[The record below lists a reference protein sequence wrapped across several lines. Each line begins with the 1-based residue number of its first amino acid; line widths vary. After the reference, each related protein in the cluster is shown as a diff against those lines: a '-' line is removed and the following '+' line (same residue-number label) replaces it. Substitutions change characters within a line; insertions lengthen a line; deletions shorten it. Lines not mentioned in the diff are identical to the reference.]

1 MADVKR
7 EFTVVAVNTTLGNQ
21 DVTISGFGTPKAAQF
36 FLSEA
41 VTDDAI
47 ASGGAI
53 SVGFSDGTY
62 SACVSVANEDGQT
75 STDTQRTPG
84 FGGSSIASVSDPN
97 GGTKC
102 TLDFVSWITDGVRIS
117 VDSNAVPAG
126 YLLTVVLWGGAD
138 LDSVKCV
145 ERGLQSSTAAQTYT
159 GIGFEFDVLFL
170 AHCYASVNGGLV
182 HSPFAYGCVINDN
195 AAAPTQKAIGFC
207 GDNGSASGDQNTI
220 ASDTYA
226 LVAPLIGSNRWNLTI
241 SDITS
246 TGYTHTT
253 SSSSSTTTIQLALK
267 FAAGVDFSLTD
278 VSIPT
283 SGNLVESGLSFQPE
297 FTQMGLIQGPS
308 AYDTLDTAA
317 PSASLAFALTDSS
330 QVHTISTSDEDG
342 SADTVCKSL
351 SSDQFRMLD
360 YQGSADAFLASG
372 YSLDSNGW
380 TYTLT
385 TNPAAAILGW
395 AFAFSSGGG
404 GGGTTYTQ
412 GLAGSLT
419 PVGVVDYNITFDQ
432 GVGGTIAMQGVVSKL
447 IDYTLAG
454 GVTPAGDI
462 TKQVDTSM
470 DGSVTLSG
478 DVTTNLGAEQALAGS
493 MTMTGSVVK
502 SILKY
507 FEGSTAP
514 SGDITKLVNKGV
526 SGSITPSGSIQKM
539 VYAVLSGSLT
549 PTGTIVTGAV
559 LTVLLTGQIAMSG
572 IVSTVFVPL
581 GTVVT
586 WTMKKFRGM
595 YSQLRTNFK
604 SISQEYRDD

>member
-1 MADVKR
+1 
-7 EFTVVAVNTTLGNQ
+7 VA
-21 DVTISGFGTPKAAQF
+21 
-36 FLSEA
+36 
-41 VTDDAI
+41 
-47 ASGGAI
+47 
-53 SVGFSDGTY
+53 
-62 SACVSVANEDGQT
+62 
-75 STDTQRTPG
+75 
-84 FGGSSIASVSDPN
+84 DPN

-102 TLDFVSWITDGVRIS
+102 SLDFVSWIADGVRVS

-170 AHCYASVNGGLV
+170 AHNFSSSSGGLV

-195 AAAPTQKAIGFC
+195 ATTPTQKSIGFC
-207 GDNGSASGDQNTI
+207 GDSASSSGDQNTI

-283 SGNLVESGLSFQPE
+283 GGNLVESGLSFQPE

-380 TYTLT
+380 TYTLS

-404 GGGTTYTQ
+404 GGGVAAIPPSSQ
-412 GLAGSLT
+412 NLGRQFA
-419 PVGVVDYNITFDQ
+419 
-432 GVGGTIAMQGVVSKL
+432 TISAHRL
-447 IDYTLAG
+447 G
-454 GVTPAGDI
+454 GVL
-462 TKQVDTSM
+462 Q
-470 DGSVTLSG
+470 
-478 DVTTNLGAEQALAGS
+478 
-493 MTMTGSVVK
+493 
-502 SILKY
+502 
-507 FEGSTAP
+507 
-514 SGDITKLVNKGV
+514 
-526 SGSITPSGSIQKM
+526 
-539 VYAVLSGSLT
+539 
-549 PTGTIVTGAV
+549 
-559 LTVLLTGQIAMSG
+559 
-572 IVSTVFVPL
+572 
-581 GTVVT
+581 
-586 WTMKKFRGM
+586 
-595 YSQLRTNFK
+595 
-604 SISQEYRDD
+604 